1 MILQNSSIKF
11 DFDESM
17 AENYADIV
25 LCTALDIGEH
35 LLKNGAEVSRVEDT
49 IERIC
54 FAYGAARV
62 ESFAITTL
70 IVASVRM
77 KNGEHSEQMRHVKT
91 SIMNLHRV
99 EKLNNISRQICQDG
113 ISIAEARDKIE
124 KYKRS
129 KPYPEAIQII
139 GQVLVVFGFTLFFG
153 GNWFDSSAAAII
165 ALVVALVSR
174 IDLPF
179 NKGNLQVIVRSF
191 IAGALSEL
199 SVNIGFA
206 QNLDCVLIGTI
217 MMLIPGLALGTAV
230 YDMFNGNLISG
241 MMRALQCLV
250 VAIFIAIGYAAAL
263 WVI

>member
-1 MILQNSSIKF
+1 MQNSSIKF

-99 EKLNNISRQICQDG
+99 EMLNNISRQICQDG

-153 GNWFDSSAAAII
+153 GNWFDSIAAAII

-199 SVNIGFA
+199 SVNIGLA

-263 WVI
+263 WII

>member
-1 MILQNSSIKF
+1 MEKITSEFN
-11 DFDESM
+11 FDESN
-17 AENYADIV
+17 AESYADIV

-54 FAYGAARV
+54 FAYGAAHV

-77 KNGEHSEQMRHVKT
+77 KDGEFSEQMRHVKSST
-91 SIMNLHRV
+91 MNLYRV
-99 EKLNNISRQICQDG
+99 EKLNNISREICQDH
-113 ISIAEARDKIE
+113 ISIAEARAKIE

-129 KPYPEAIQII
+129 RPYPEYIQIL
-139 GQVLVVFGFTLFFG
+139 GQISVVFGFTLFFG
-153 GNWFDSSAAAII
+153 GNWRDGVAAGMI
-165 ALVVALVSR
+165 ALAVALVSL

-191 IAGALSEL
+191 VAGALSEL

-250 VAIFIAIGYAAAL
+250 VAVFIALGYAAAL
-263 WVI
+263 WLI

>member
-1 MILQNSSIKF
+1 MDNKALHF
-11 DFDESM
+11 HFDETN
-17 AENYADIV
+17 AESYADIV

-54 FAYGAARV
+54 FAYGAAHV

-70 IVASVRM
+70 IVASIRM
-77 KNGEHSEQMRHVKT
+77 QDGEYSEQMRHVKT
-91 SIMNLHRV
+91 SAMNLYRV
-99 EKLNNISRQICQDG
+99 EMLNNISRQICQEH
-113 ISIAEARDKIE
+113 IPIAEAREKIE
-124 KYKRS
+124 KYKRA
-129 KPYPEAIQII
+129 KPYPEVVQII
-139 GQVLVVFGFTLFFG
+139 GQVFVVFGFTLFFG
-153 GNWFDSSAAAII
+153 GNWFDSMAAAFI
-165 ALVVALVSR
+165 ALVVALFSR

-179 NKGNLQVIVRSF
+179 NRGNLQVIVRSF

-199 SVNIGFA
+199 SVNVGFA

-263 WVI
+263 WLV

>member
-1 MILQNSSIKF
+1 MEKTSLGF
-11 DFDESM
+11 CFDESN
-17 AENYADIV
+17 AESYADIV
-25 LCTALDIGEH
+25 LCTALDVGEH

-54 FAYGAARV
+54 FAYGAAHV
-62 ESFAITTL
+62 ESFSITTL

-77 KNGEHSEQMRHVKT
+77 QDGTFSEQMRHVKT
-91 SIMNLHRV
+91 SVMNLHRV
-99 EKLNNISRQICQDG
+99 EMLNNISRKICIDHIQI
-113 ISIAEARDKIE
+113 SEAREMIE

-129 KPYPEAIQII
+129 KPYPEAVQIL

-153 GNWFDSSAAAII
+153 GTWLDSLAAGII
-165 ALVVALVSR
+165 ALIVAIVSK

-191 IAGALSEL
+191 VAGALSEI

-206 QNLDCVLIGTI
+206 QNIDCVLIGTI

-263 WVI
+263 WLI

>member
-1 MILQNSSIKF
+1 MEKTSLNF
-11 DFDESM
+11 NFDETL
-17 AENYADIV
+17 AESYADIV

-54 FAYGAARV
+54 FAYGAAHV

-77 KNGEHSEQMRHVKT
+77 QDGEFSEQMRHVKT
-91 SIMNLHRV
+91 SAMNLYRV
-99 EKLNNISRQICQDG
+99 EKLNNISRQICQDN
-113 ISIAEARDKIE
+113 ISVSEARELIE
-124 KYKRS
+124 KYKRG
-129 KPYPEAIQII
+129 KPYPEFIQII
-139 GQVLVVFGFTLFFG
+139 GQILVVFGFTLFFG
-153 GNWFDSSAAAII
+153 GNWFDSLAAAII

-191 IAGALSEL
+191 IAGALSEI
-199 SVNIGFA
+199 SVNIGLA

-230 YDMFNGNLISG
+230 YDIFNGNLISG
-241 MMRALQCLV
+241 MMRAMQCLV

-263 WVI
+263 WLV

>member
-1 MILQNSSIKF
+1 VEKRSLNF
-11 DFDESM
+11 TFDETI
-17 AENYADIV
+17 AESYADIV

-54 FAYGAARV
+54 FAYGAAHV

-77 KNGEHSEQMRHVKT
+77 KDGQFSEQMRHVKT
-91 SIMNLHRV
+91 TMMNLYRV
-99 EKLNNISRQICQDG
+99 EKLNNISRQICLEH
-113 ISIAEARDKIE
+113 ISISEARDKIE

-129 KPYPEAIQII
+129 KPYPESIQIL
-139 GQVLVVFGFTLFFG
+139 GQILVVFGFTLFFG
-153 GNWFDSSAAAII
+153 GNWLDSLAAAII
-165 ALVVALVSR
+165 ALVVALVSI

-191 IAGALSEL
+191 IAGSLSKL
-199 SVNIGFA
+199 FVDIGFA

-230 YDMFNGNLISG
+230 YDIFNGNLISG
-241 MMRALQCLV
+241 MMRTLQCLV
-250 VAIFIAIGYAAAL
+250 IAIFIAIGYGAAL
-263 WVI
+263 WLL

>member
-1 MILQNSSIKF
+1 MDRTSFRFN
-11 DFDESM
+11 FDESN
-17 AENYADIV
+17 AESFADIV

-54 FAYGAARV
+54 FAYGAAHV
-62 ESFAITTL
+62 ESFSITTL

-77 KNGEHSEQMRHVKT
+77 QDGTFSEQMRHVKN
-91 SIMNLHRV
+91 SAMNLHRV
-99 EKLNNISRQICQDG
+99 EMLNNISRQICIDH
-113 ISIAEARDKIE
+113 ISIADAREQIE

-129 KPYPEAIQII
+129 KPYPEAVQVL

-153 GNWFDSSAAAII
+153 GTWLDSLAASVI
-165 ALVVALVSR
+165 ALIVALVSR

-206 QNLDCVLIGTI
+206 QNLDCVIIGTI
-217 MMLIPGLALGTAV
+217 MMLIPGLAFGTAV
-230 YDMFNGNLISG
+230 FDMFNGNLISG

-263 WVI
+263 WLV

>member
-1 MILQNSSIKF
+1 MESKTLKFKF
-11 DFDESM
+11 DETIAES
-17 AENYADIV
+17 YADIV

-54 FAYGAARV
+54 FAYGAAHV
-62 ESFAITTL
+62 ESFSITTL

-77 KNGEHSEQMRHVKT
+77 QNGEFSEQMRHVT
-91 SIMNLHRV
+91 NSAMNLYRV
-99 EKLNNISRQICQDG
+99 EKLNYISRMICQEK
-113 ISIAEARDKIE
+113 ITVAEARVLIE

-129 KPYPEAIQII
+129 TPYPEAIQIL
-139 GQVLVVFGFTLFFG
+139 GQVLVVLGFTLFFG
-153 GNWFDSSAAAII
+153 GTWFDSFAAAAI
-165 ALVVALVSR
+165 ALIVALVSR

-179 NKGNLQVIVRSF
+179 NKGNMQVVIRSF

-206 QNLDCVLIGTI
+206 QNLDYVLIGTI

-250 VAIFIAIGYAAAL
+250 IAIFIAIGYAAAL
-263 WVI
+263 WVV

>member
-1 MILQNSSIKF
+1 
-11 DFDESM
+11 M
-17 AENYADIV
+17 AESYADIV

-54 FAYGAARV
+54 FAYGAAQV
-62 ESFAITTL
+62 EAFSITTL

-77 KNGEHSEQMRHVKT
+77 KDGEFSEQMRHVKT
-91 SIMNLHRV
+91 SAMNLHRV
-99 EKLNNISRQICQDG
+99 EKLNNISRLICQDH
-113 ISIAEARDKIE
+113 IPVSKAREMIE

-129 KPYPEAIQII
+129 KPYPEVIQII

-153 GNWFDSSAAAII
+153 GMWLDSLAAAII
-165 ALVVALVSR
+165 ALVVALVSK

-179 NKGNLQVIVRSF
+179 NQGNMQVIIRSF
-191 IAGALSEL
+191 IAGALSEI
-199 SVNIGFA
+199 SFNIGFS
-206 QNLDCVLIGTI
+206 QNLDSVLIGTI
-217 MMLIPGLALGTAV
+217 MMLIPGLAFGTAV

-263 WVI
+263 WLV

>member
-1 MILQNSSIKF
+1 MQNSSIKF

-129 KPYPEAIQII
+129 KPYPEAIQVL
-139 GQVLVVFGFTLFFG
+139 GQVLVVFGFTFFFG
-153 GNWFDSSAAAII
+153 GGWLDSFAAALI
-165 ALVVALVSR
+165 ALIVALVAK

-179 NKGNLQVIVRSF
+179 NRGNLQIIIRSF
-191 IAGALSEL
+191 VAGALSEL
-199 SVNIGFA
+199 SYNIGFS
-206 QNLDCVLIGTI
+206 QNLDSVLIGTI

-263 WVI
+263 WVV

>member
-99 EKLNNISRQICQDG
+99 EKLNNISRQICQGG

-153 GNWFDSSAAAII
+153 GNWFDSTAAAII